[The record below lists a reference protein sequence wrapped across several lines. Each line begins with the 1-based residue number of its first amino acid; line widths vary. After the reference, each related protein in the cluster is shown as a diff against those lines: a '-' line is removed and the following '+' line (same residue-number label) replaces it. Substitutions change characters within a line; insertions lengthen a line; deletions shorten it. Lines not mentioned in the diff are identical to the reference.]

1 MLCYVQIGGLS
12 AATFVTLLI
21 VPVIYAT
28 FVLDLKMVKWN
39 VHESKRDESTPNA
52 VVTPATV

>member
-39 VHESKRDESTPNA
+39 VHESKRDESAPNV

>member
-39 VHESKRDESTPNA
+39 VHESKRDESAPNA

>member
-1 MLCYVQIGGLS
+1 VLFDFIEEMLE
-12 AATFVTLLI
+12 LLI

-39 VHESKRDESTPNA
+39 VHESKRDESAPNA